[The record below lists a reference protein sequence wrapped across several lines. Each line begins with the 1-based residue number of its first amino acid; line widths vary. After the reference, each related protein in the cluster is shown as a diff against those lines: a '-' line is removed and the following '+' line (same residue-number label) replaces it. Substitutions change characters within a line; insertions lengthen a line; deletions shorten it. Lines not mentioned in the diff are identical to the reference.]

1 MFESVPVV
9 PPDPIFSLVARFRE
23 DSNPNKINLT
33 VGAYK
38 NEKGLTPV
46 MSCVKEA
53 EQHLLESEDSKNYL
67 GIGGLEAFNELT
79 AGLLLGDASS
89 TIRERRSTTI
99 QTPGGTGALR
109 IAAEYLDKLR
119 PERKLWIGLPSWSN
133 HMNIFSQA
141 NVEIRH
147 YDYLDKATRTEVDF
161 ESLVEALLE
170 SNEGDA
176 FLFHTCCHNPSG
188 FDLEI
193 DQWEIIFGFLR
204 ERNLLPIFDC
214 AYQGFRDDLDSD
226 VFPLR
231 RMADLGGEFLICS
244 SNSKNFGL
252 YGERVGAIT
261 GVCQTTEEA
270 ERLGQYLKSLIRAIY
285 SNPPKHGASIV
296 AAILGDSTLRQ
307 NWDCESQTVRNRI
320 HEMRQLLVARLNA
333 TLGNDHFDFLLQQN
347 GMFSFTG
354 LQPQETDRLR
364 DEFAIYMLRSGRIN
378 VAGVTH
384 ENVQRICDA
393 ISIVRKASERPA

>member
-79 AGLLLGDASS
+79 AGLLLGDESS

-161 ESLVEALLE
+161 ES
-170 SNEGDA
+170 
-176 FLFHTCCHNPSG
+176 
-188 FDLEI
+188 
-193 DQWEIIFGFLR
+193 
-204 ERNLLPIFDC
+204 
-214 AYQGFRDDLDSD
+214 
-226 VFPLR
+226 
-231 RMADLGGEFLICS
+231 
-244 SNSKNFGL
+244 
-252 YGERVGAIT
+252 
-261 GVCQTTEEA
+261 
-270 ERLGQYLKSLIRAIY
+270 
-285 SNPPKHGASIV
+285 
-296 AAILGDSTLRQ
+296 
-307 NWDCESQTVRNRI
+307 
-320 HEMRQLLVARLNA
+320 
-333 TLGNDHFDFLLQQN
+333 
-347 GMFSFTG
+347 
-354 LQPQETDRLR
+354 
-364 DEFAIYMLRSGRIN
+364 
-378 VAGVTH
+378 
-384 ENVQRICDA
+384 
-393 ISIVRKASERPA
+393 